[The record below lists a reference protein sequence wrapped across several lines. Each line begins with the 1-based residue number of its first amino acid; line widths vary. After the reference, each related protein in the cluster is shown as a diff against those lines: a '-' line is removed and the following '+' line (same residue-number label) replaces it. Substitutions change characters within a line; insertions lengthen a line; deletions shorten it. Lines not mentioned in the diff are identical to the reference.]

1 MKPTKY
7 ELFERDGA
15 IVLRGYA
22 PEAQNGWFNVEVVNQ
37 LSWRTIPN
45 LRKQAAHLAARWGVP
60 FEDKLGASLGERVA
74 AQGGIA
80 AVPLTLRPPKGRGGV
95 RLARRKGAPAD
106 PPQTRARNN
115 GSVRMRHLRAS

>member
-22 PEAQNGWFNVEVVNQ
+22 PEAQNGWFNVEVVNRI
-37 LSWRTIPN
+37 SWRTIPN

-60 FEDKLGASLGERVA
+60 FEDKLVGKSATSEGVA
-74 AQGGIA
+74 AQGGIN
-80 AVPLTLRPPKGRGGV
+80 T
-95 RLARRKGAPAD
+95 RRM
-106 PPQTRARNN
+106 
-115 GSVRMRHLRAS
+115 SASYWASFRSNV

>member
-22 PEAQNGWFNVEVVNQ
+22 PEAQNGWFNVEVVNRI
-37 LSWRTIPN
+37 SWRTIPN

-60 FEDKLGASLGERVA
+60 FEDKLVGDKS
-74 AQGGIA
+74 
-80 AVPLTLRPPKGRGGV
+80 GRG
-95 RLARRKGAPAD
+95 RSARRHQYAPA
-106 PPQTRARNN
+106 
-115 GSVRMRHLRAS
+115 VRILLGVFPVQRLNACVNALTS

>member
-22 PEAQNGWFNVEVVNQ
+22 PEAQDGWFNVEVVNRI
-37 LSWRTIPN
+37 SWRTIPN

-60 FEDKLGASLGERVA
+60 FEDKLVGDKLGD
-74 AQGGIA
+74 
-80 AVPLTLRPPKGRGGV
+80 K
-95 RLARRKGAPAD
+95 
-106 PPQTRARNN
+106 
-115 GSVRMRHLRAS
+115 